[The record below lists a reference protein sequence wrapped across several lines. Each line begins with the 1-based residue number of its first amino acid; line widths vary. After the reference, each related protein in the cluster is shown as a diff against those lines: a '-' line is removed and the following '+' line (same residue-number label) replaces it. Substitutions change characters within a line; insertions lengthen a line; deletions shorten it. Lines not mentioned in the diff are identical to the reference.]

1 MGPQTYNPAPNMP
14 SRPNNGY
21 GAPQTANYYNPYY
34 ANPNFNQQVPI
45 QPRPDYLA
53 GRVVSSEK
61 DIRPNEVPMDGS
73 TAIFPQADRSCIHVK
88 WWGNNGLIEGVT
100 YVLQQSENQ
109 QTAQSP
115 FDEIL
120 TRLDK
125 IEKSLARNNQKSFY
139 NKPRS
144 NNSTPVNKEG
154 ESNV

>member
-1 MGPQTYNPAPNMP
+1 MGPQTYNPSPNMP

-34 ANPNFNQQVPI
+34 VNPNFNQQVPI

-73 TAIFPQADRSCIHVK
+73 SAIFSQVDRSCIHVK

-125 IEKSLARNNQKSFY
+125 IEKSLARNNQKPFH
-139 NKPRS
+139 NKPRP
-144 NNSTPVNKEG
+144 NNSTSVNKEG